1 MVLAALPVAGA
12 RGDLRDFARDTP
24 AAGRVF
30 AKTGSMLHVRG
41 LAGYIATARHG
52 AVIFALNIDD
62 WQGSNAELARFRAA
76 FCARI
81 VAG

>member
-1 MVLAALPVAGA
+1 
-12 RGDLRDFARDTP
+12 
-24 AAGRVF
+24 
-30 AKTGSMLHVRG
+30 MLHVRG